1 MSVKT
6 SSYSFTIVLNGP
18 RISINFL
25 SNFLSVRHRSND
37 DLFIWYIF
45 WEILILSEYL

>member
-37 DLFIWYIF
+37 DLFIWYIL